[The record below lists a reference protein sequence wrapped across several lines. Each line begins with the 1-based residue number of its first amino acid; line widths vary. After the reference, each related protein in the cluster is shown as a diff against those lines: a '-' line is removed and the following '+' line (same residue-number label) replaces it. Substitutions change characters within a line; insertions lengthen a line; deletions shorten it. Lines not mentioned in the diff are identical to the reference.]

1 MTLTLP
7 GLDGLQV
14 CRLLRAD
21 SASLP
26 ILMLTARDDSHDQVL
41 GLEMGADDYV
51 TKPCD
56 PRVLLARVRTLLR
69 RSSLTEPHVASDRIL
84 LGNLCIDLSE
94 RTVTWRKQVV
104 ELSSGEYNLLVVLAR
119 HAGEVLSRD
128 QILQRLRGI
137 EFNGTDRS
145 VDVAIS
151 KLRRKFDDCAGEA
164 RKIKTVWGKGYLFSR
179 SDGNAEHHVQAPL
192 LRLYLVTMVTF
203 AAAIYAV
210 PELVVTL
217 FHERFVNYN
226 ADMSRGMQTLLVK
239 QFQQL
244 PAEQWPERCRVFDAQ
259 FKPMRVNLLPVND
272 PSSRLRSNTSC
283 SKGRGVLRIGD
294 WGWRTLVVS
303 PLNREQAIEW
313 VMPPD
318 PARNES
324 VVLEHQR
331 LDRCGLARRFAALD
345 APALARPGTPQ
356 THSCAHWP
364 RATERAYAV
373 FHRARTFMRLATV
386 FDTMAQDVEP
396 C

>member
-1 MTLTLP
+1 MLP

-51 TKPCD
+51 TKPCE

-69 RSSLTEPHVASDRIL
+69 RSSLIEPQVANDRIVI
-84 LGNLCIDLSE
+84 GNLCIDLSE
-94 RTVTWRKQVV
+94 RNVTWRGQDI

-179 SDGNAEHHVQAPL
+179 S
-192 LRLYLVTMVTF
+192 
-203 AAAIYAV
+203 
-210 PELVVTL
+210 
-217 FHERFVNYN
+217 
-226 ADMSRGMQTLLVK
+226 
-239 QFQQL
+239 
-244 PAEQWPERCRVFDAQ
+244 
-259 FKPMRVNLLPVND
+259 
-272 PSSRLRSNTSC
+272 
-283 SKGRGVLRIGD
+283 
-294 WGWRTLVVS
+294 
-303 PLNREQAIEW
+303 EW
-313 VMPPD
+313 
-318 PARNES
+318 E
-324 VVLEHQR
+324 
-331 LDRCGLARRFAALD
+331 C
-345 APALARPGTPQ
+345 
-356 THSCAHWP
+356 
-364 RATERAYAV
+364 
-373 FHRARTFMRLATV
+373 
-386 FDTMAQDVEP
+386 
-396 C
+396 